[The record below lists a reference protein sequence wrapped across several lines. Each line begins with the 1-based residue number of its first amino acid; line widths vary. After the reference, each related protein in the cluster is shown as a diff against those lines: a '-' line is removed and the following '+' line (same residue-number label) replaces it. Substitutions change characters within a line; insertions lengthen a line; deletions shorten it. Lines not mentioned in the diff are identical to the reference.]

1 MREEAPSLEPQEK
14 VAVPIQRQSAGKP
27 GKANVA
33 DKTQRQS
40 AGEFLLLGDDQPFVL
55 FRPSAD

>member
-1 MREEAPSLEPQEK
+1 MEEPHRLEPQEK

-27 GKANVA
+27 GKASAA

-55 FRPSAD
+55 FRP